1 MHMSCSPIP
10 KRMWMWW
17 DGWWDAKFGD
27 FVSASRNVWV
37 TMILMVVR
45 CGKSRFSWPFSLKH
59 VKHAYAFY
67 AHQLISSTRRE
78 QNGNC
83 NRYKSSFPECYRWI
97 SLISRFPVFFLRSIS
112 GFLYWCVPMVLELDS
127 VRSCR
132 NLLSCQQSPTG
143 LLPALQELAKEF
155 SLWSCLRHLRPFVHC
170 SGRDISDTVP
180 VKGHGIQCFNGT

>member
-97 SLISRFPVFFLRSIS
+97 KIHNFKVPSFLLKIYFGIPVLMCTEGIGAGFRSI
-112 GFLYWCVPMVLELDS
+112 L
-127 VRSCR
+127 RR
-132 NLLSCQQSPTG
+132 NLLS
-143 LLPALQELAKEF
+143 EF

-170 SGRDISDTVP
+170 SATSLTQYP
-180 VKGHGIQCFNGT
+180 

>member
-83 NRYKSSFPECYRWI
+83 NRYKSSFPECYIMLYRWI
-97 SLISRFPVFFLRSIS
+97 KSHNFKVPSFLLKIYFGIPVLMCSDGIGAGFRSI
-112 GFLYWCVPMVLELDS
+112 
-127 VRSCR
+127 
-132 NLLSCQQSPTG
+132 
-143 LLPALQELAKEF
+143 LQE
-155 SLWSCLRHLRPFVHC
+155 SCEGIFGCGAVLDT
-170 SGRDISDTVP
+170 SGRLSIALGATSLT
-180 VKGHGIQCFNGT
+180 Q